1 MSGSHSVVRNKRLR
15 MILLN
20 YELYLFLLPIIV
32 LSILFKYVPMYGL
45 QIAFKNF
52 IPSRGIWGSSWTGLE
67 NFARFFRSSLSWIY
81 IKNTF
86 FISLYSLVAGFLP
99 PIILALLLNSLR
111 NQKYKRVLQTVT
123 YLPHFISVVVMAGM
137 IVLFLS
143 PRGLWGNIAG
153 FLGVEKLNIMALTGT
168 FKHVYVWSGVWQS
181 MGWGS
186 IIYLSALSAVDVELY
201 EAATIDGANKIQ
213 KIWYID
219 IPTIAPTIIIL
230 LILNTGGLLSVGF
243 QKAYLLQNNLNL
255 MESEVIATYTYKMGL
270 INAQYSF
277 GAAVGLMNTSVNFII
292 LIVVNRI
299 ARAVTNMSIW

>member
-1 MSGSHSVVRNKRLR
+1 

-20 YELYLFLLPIIV
+20 YELYLFLLPVIV

-52 IPSRGIWGSSWTGLE
+52 IPSRGIWGSAWTGLE
-67 NFARFFRSSLSWIY
+67 NFARFFRSSLSWLY
-81 IKNTF
+81 IRNTF
-86 FISLYSLVAGFLP
+86 SISLYSLVAGFLP
-99 PIILALLLNSLR
+99 PIVLALLLNSLK

-123 YLPHFISVVVMAGM
+123 YLPYFISMVVMAGM
-137 IVLFLS
+137 IVMFLS
-143 PRGLWGNIAG
+143 PRGLWGITAG
-153 FLGVEKLNIMALTGT
+153 LLGVEKVNIMALPGA
-168 FKHVYVWSGVWQS
+168 FKHVYVWSGVWQG
-181 MGWGS
+181 MGWSS

-230 LILNTGGLLSVGF
+230 LILSTGSILSVGF
-243 QKAYLLQNNLNL
+243 QKVYLLQNNLNL
-255 MESEVIATYTYKMGL
+255 MESEVISTYTYRVGL

-277 GAAVGLMNTSVNFII
+277 GAAVGLMNTSVNFVI
-292 LIVVNRI
+292 LVIVNRI
-299 ARAVTNMSIW
+299 ARTVTNMSIW

>member
-1 MSGSHSVVRNKRLR
+1 MSSSNKLRSKCLR

-20 YELYLFLLPIIV
+20 YELYLFLLPVIV
-32 LSILFKYVPMYGL
+32 LSILFKYIPMYGL

-52 IPSRGIWGSSWTGLE
+52 IPSKGIWGSAWTGLD
-67 NFARFFRSSLSWIY
+67 NFARFFRSSLSWLY

-86 FISLYSLVAGFLP
+86 FISLYSLAAGFLP
-99 PIILALLLNSLR
+99 PIILALLVNSLMI
-111 NQKYKRVLQTVT
+111 QKYKRVLQTVT
-123 YLPHFISVVVMAGM
+123 YLPHFISMVVMAGM

-153 FLGVEKLNIMALTGT
+153 FLGVEKVNIMALPGV
-168 FKHVYVWSGVWQS
+168 FKHVYVWSGVWQG

-186 IIYLSALSAVDVELY
+186 IIYLSALSAVDTELY

-213 KIWYID
+213 KICYID

-230 LILNTGGLLSVGF
+230 LILSTGGILSVGF
-243 QKAYLLQNNLNL
+243 QKVYLLQNNLNL
-255 MESEVIATYTYKMGL
+255 MESEVVSTYTYKMGL

-277 GAAVGLMNTSVNFII
+277 GAAVGLMNTSVNFVI
-292 LIVVNRI
+292 LVIVNRI
-299 ARAVTNMSIW
+299 ARTVTSTSIW